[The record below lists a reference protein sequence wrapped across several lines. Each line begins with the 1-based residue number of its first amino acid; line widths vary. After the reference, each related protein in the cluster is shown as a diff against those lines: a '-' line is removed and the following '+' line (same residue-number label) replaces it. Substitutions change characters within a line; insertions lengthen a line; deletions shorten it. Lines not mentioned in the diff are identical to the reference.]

1 MVNIDKREDLVND
14 SMALLRGLLGR
25 GASLSKLKK
34 RLSPGG
40 PDAAYRLTLPDRRDV
55 EFLVSAWPTLR
66 PSLLATVEA
75 EIERW
80 SREQDCGTILI
91 ASSYVSE
98 SLAAKLR
105 KRRIWFADSAGNAY
119 VEVPGALFVYSVGKK
134 PAAVRAAKAHWMSEQ
149 GAKVLYE
156 LLACGPLVEATY
168 RDVEESTGVSLGM
181 ISKLVSEWVKDG
193 ILERRGRGTYEI
205 VHGARLLDM
214 WVRAYADTLQPK
226 VTLGRYRAAG
236 RSSFA
241 AMIAA
246 AEEEMD
252 LDHITVGGEY
262 AADLLTGAQRA
273 QSLRLYVPE
282 EERGRVQRAFQLVPA
297 PEGNV
302 EMCEA
307 FAGDI
312 GRVTADMEPQLAH
325 PVLVVAELLASD
337 EARLGKTAAE
347 IRRKHLPWVR

>member
-1 MVNIDKREDLVND
+1 MVNIDKREDLLNGT
-14 SMALLRGLLGR
+14 MQLLRGLLGR
-25 GASLSKLKK
+25 SAALNKLKRK
-34 RLSPGG
+34 TGGSG
-40 PDAAYRLTLPDRRDV
+40 PDAFYTLTLPTRREV
-55 EFLVSAWPTLR
+55 QVCVTAWPTLR
-66 PSLLATVEA
+66 PSLLATVES

-80 SREQDCGTILI
+80 EGAPGCEGVLLVST
-91 ASSYVSE
+91 YVSE

-105 KRRIWFADSAGNAY
+105 KRRQWFADAAGNAY
-119 VEVPGALFVYSVGKK
+119 LEIPGALLVYAVGRK
-134 PAAVRAAKAHWMSEQ
+134 PAAAKTGKAHWMSEQ

-205 VHGARLLDM
+205 VHGVRMLDM
-214 WVRAYADTLQPK
+214 WVRAYADTLQPRI
-226 VTLGRYRAAG
+226 TLGRYRAGG
-236 RSSFA
+236 RTNLA
-241 AMIAA
+241 AMIEA

-262 AADLLTGAQRA
+262 AADLLTESDRA
-273 QSLRLYVPE
+273 RGLRLYVPE
-282 EERGRVQRAFQLVPA
+282 EERGRVQRAFQLAPA

-312 GRVTADMEPQLAH
+312 GRPIPGMGPRVAH

-347 IRRKHLPWVR
+347 IRRKHLDWIR

>member
-1 MVNIDKREDLVND
+1 MVNIDKREDLVNE
-14 SMALLRGLLGR
+14 SMALLRSLLGR
-25 GASLSKLKK
+25 GAALGKLKK
-34 RLSPGG
+34 RLNPGG
-40 PDAAYRLTLPDRRDV
+40 PDAAYRLTLPDRREV

-80 SREQDCGTILI
+80 AREQDCGTILV

-119 VEVPGALFVYSVGKK
+119 VEVPGVLFVYSVGKK
-134 PAAVRAAKAHWMSEQ
+134 PAAVRAAKAQWMSER

-168 RDVEESTGVSLGM
+168 RDIEESTGVSLGM

-241 AMIAA
+241 VMIAA

-282 EERGRVQRAFQLVPA
+282 EERGRVQRAFQLAPS
-297 PEGNV
+297 PEGSV

-312 GRVTADMEPQLAH
+312 GRATPEMEPRLAH

-337 EARLGKTAAE
+337 ETRLGKVAAE

>member
-1 MVNIDKREDLVND
+1 MVNIDRHEDLLNGN
-14 SMALLRGLLGR
+14 MQLLRSLLGR
-25 GASLSKLKK
+25 SAALSKLKRK
-34 RLSPGG
+34 PSAGG
-40 PDAAYRLTLPDRRDV
+40 PDAFYSIALTGRR
-55 EFLVSAWPTLR
+55 EIPFCVSAWPTLR
-66 PSLLATVEA
+66 PSLLATVES
-75 EIERW
+75 EIARW
-80 SREQDCGTILI
+80 SEDTSCEGVLL

-105 KRRIWFADSAGNAY
+105 KHRIWFADAAGNAY
-119 VEVPGALFVYSVGKK
+119 IEVPGALFVYSVGKK
-134 PAAVRAAKAHWMSEQ
+134 AAARPSKAHWMSEQ

-205 VHGARLLDM
+205 VHGVRLLDM

-226 VTLGRYRAAG
+226 VTLGRYRAVG
-236 RSSFA
+236 RVSFGA
-241 AMIAA
+241 LIDA

-262 AADLLTGAQRA
+262 AADLLTGADRA
-273 QSLRLYVPE
+273 RGLRLYVPE

-312 GRVTADMEPQLAH
+312 GRVVSGIGPRVAH

-347 IRRKHLPWVR
+347 IRRKHLAWIR

>member
-1 MVNIDKREDLVND
+1 MVNIDKREDLVNE

-25 GASLSKLKK
+25 GAALGKLKK

-40 PDAAYRLTLPDRRDV
+40 PDAAYRLTLADRREV

-80 SREQDCGTILI
+80 AREQDCGTILV

-168 RDVEESTGVSLGM
+168 RDIEESTGVSLGM

-282 EERGRVQRAFQLVPA
+282 EERGRVQRAFQLVPS

-312 GRVTADMEPQLAH
+312 GRATPEMEPRVAH

-337 EARLGKTAAE
+337 ETRLGKVAAE

>member
-1 MVNIDKREDLVND
+1 MVNNDRHEDLLN
-14 SMALLRGLLGR
+14 ANIQLLRTLLGR
-25 GASLSKLKK
+25 SASLGKLKRK
-34 RLSPGG
+34 AGGGG
-40 PDAAYRLTLPDRRDV
+40 PDATYSLTLPSRREV
-55 EFLVSAWPTLR
+55 RVCVSAWPTLR
-66 PSLLATVEA
+66 PSLLATVES
-75 EIERW
+75 EIENWRDE
-80 SREQDCGTILI
+80 SGCEAVLL
-91 ASSYVSE
+91 ASAYVPE
-98 SLAAKLR
+98 TLAAKLR
-105 KRRIWFADSAGNAY
+105 KRRWWFADAAGNAY
-119 VEVPGALFVYSVGKK
+119 VEVPGELFVYAVGKK
-134 PAAVRAAKAHWMSEQ
+134 PAAARTAKAHWMSEQ

-205 VHGARLLDM
+205 VHGSRLLDM

-226 VTLGRYRAAG
+226 ITLGRYRAAG

-241 AMIAA
+241 AMIGAA
-246 AEEEMD
+246 QEEMD

-262 AADLLTGAQRA
+262 AADLLTGGQRA
-273 QSLRLYVPE
+273 QSLTLYVPE
-282 EERGRVQRAFQLVPA
+282 EERGRIQRAFQLVPA
-297 PEGNV
+297 PDGRV

-312 GRVTADMEPQLAH
+312 GRVTGEMEPRLAH
-325 PVLVVAELLASD
+325 PVLVVAELLASN
-337 EARLGKTAAE
+337 EARLGKIAAE

>member
-1 MVNIDKREDLVND
+1 MVNIDKREDLVNE

-25 GASLSKLKK
+25 GAALGKLKK

-40 PDAAYRLTLPDRRDV
+40 PDAAYRLTLPDRREV

-80 SREQDCGTILI
+80 AREQDCGTILV

-168 RDVEESTGVSLGM
+168 RDIEESTGVSLGM

-282 EERGRVQRAFQLVPA
+282 EERGRVQRAFQLVPS

-312 GRVTADMEPQLAH
+312 GRATPEMEPRLAH

-337 EARLGKTAAE
+337 ETRLGKVAAE

>member
-1 MVNIDKREDLVND
+1 MVNIDRHEDLLNE

-25 GASLSKLKK
+25 GVSLGRLKRK
-34 RLSPGG
+34 PGAGG
-40 PDAAYRLTLPDRRDV
+40 PDASYRLVLPDRREV
-55 EFLVSAWPTLR
+55 RFFVTAWPTLR
-66 PSLLATVEA
+66 PSLLPTVEG

-80 SREQDCGTILI
+80 GEDPGCEAVLI

-105 KRRIWFADSAGNAY
+105 KGRVWFADLAGNAY
-119 VEVPGALFVYSVGKK
+119 VEVPGALFIYSVGKK
-134 PAAVRAAKAHWMSEQ
+134 PSAVRGAKAHWMSEQ

-214 WVRAYADTLQPK
+214 WVRAYADALQPK
-226 VTLGRYRAAG
+226 ITLGRYRAAG
-236 RSSFA
+236 RTSFA
-241 AMIAA
+241 SMIEA
-246 AEEEMD
+246 AEDEMD
-252 LDHITVGGEY
+252 LDHITIGGEF
-262 AADLLTGAQRA
+262 AADLLTGASRA
-273 QSLRLYVPE
+273 HSLRVYVPE
-282 EERGRVQRAFQLVPA
+282 EERGRIQRAFQLVPS
-297 PEGNV
+297 PDGNV

-312 GRVTADMEPQLAH
+312 GRPADGMAPRIAH
-325 PVLVVAELLASD
+325 PVLVIAELLASND
-337 EARLGKTAAE
+337 ARVGKAVAD
-347 IRRKHLPWVR
+347 IRKKHLAWVR

>member
-1 MVNIDKREDLVND
+1 
-14 SMALLRGLLGR
+14 
-25 GASLSKLKK
+25 
-34 RLSPGG
+34 
-40 PDAAYRLTLPDRRDV
+40 
-55 EFLVSAWPTLR
+55 
-66 PSLLATVEA
+66 
-75 EIERW
+75 
-80 SREQDCGTILI
+80 
-91 ASSYVSE
+91 
-98 SLAAKLR
+98 
-105 KRRIWFADSAGNAY
+105 
-119 VEVPGALFVYSVGKK
+119 
-134 PAAVRAAKAHWMSEQ
+134 HWMSEQ

-168 RDVEESTGVSLGM
+168 RDIEESTGVSLGM

-282 EERGRVQRAFQLVPA
+282 EERGRVQRAFQLVPS

-312 GRVTADMEPQLAH
+312 GRATPEMEPRVAH

-337 EARLGKTAAE
+337 ETRLGKVAAE

>member
-1 MVNIDKREDLVND
+1 MVNIDKHDDLLNE

-25 GASLSKLKK
+25 GVSLGKLKK
-34 RLSPGG
+34 KPGAGG
-40 PDAAYRLTLPDRRDV
+40 PDAVYRLTLPDHREV
-55 EFLVSAWPTLR
+55 EFFVSAWPTLR
-66 PSLLATVEA
+66 PSLLATVES

-80 SREQDCGTILI
+80 KSEHDCGTVLI
-91 ASSYVSE
+91 ASSHVSE
-98 SLAAKLR
+98 SLAIKLR
-105 KRRIWFADSAGNAY
+105 KRHVWFADSAGNAY

-134 PAAVRAAKAHWMSEQ
+134 PVAVRAAKAHWMSEQ

-226 VTLGRYRAAG
+226 ITLGRYRATG

-241 AMIAA
+241 AMIEV

-262 AADLLTGAQRA
+262 AADLLTGAAKAR
-273 QSLRLYVPE
+273 SMRLYVPE
-282 EERGRVQRAFQLVPA
+282 EERGRVQRAFQLAPS

-312 GRVTADMEPQLAH
+312 GRPASGTELRVAH
-325 PVLVVAELLASD
+325 PALVVAELLASND
-337 EARLGKTAAE
+337 ARLGKTAAE
-347 IRRKHLPWVR
+347 IRRKHLAWVR

>member
-1 MVNIDKREDLVND
+1 MVNYDRHEDLVNA
-14 SMALLRGLLGR
+14 SLGLLRGLLGR
-25 GASLSKLKK
+25 GNALSKLK
-34 RLSPGG
+34 RHYGPGD
-40 PDAAYRLTLPDRRDV
+40 PDAAYRLTLHGGREV

-66 PSLLATVEA
+66 PSLLPTVEA

-80 SREQDCGTILI
+80 SSEPGEATVLI
-91 ASSYVSE
+91 ASTHVSE
-98 SLAAKLR
+98 SLADKLR
-105 KRRIWFADSAGNAY
+105 RRHIWFADSAGNAY
-119 VEVPGALFVYSVGKK
+119 VEVPGALLVYSIGKK
-134 PAAVRAAKAHWMSEQ
+134 PAAARGSKARWMSEQ

-168 RDVEESTGVSLGM
+168 RDIEESTNVSLGM

-226 VTLGRYRAAG
+226 IVLGRYRATG
-236 RSSFA
+236 KTSFA
-241 AMIAA
+241 AMIEA

-262 AADLLTGAQRA
+262 AADLLTEAERA
-273 QSLRLYVPE
+273 ESIKLYVPE
-282 EERGRVQRAFQLVPA
+282 EERGRIQRAFQLVPA

-312 GRVTADMEPQLAH
+312 GRPSPVMEPRLAH

-347 IRRKHLPWVR
+347 IRRRHLSWVR

>member
-1 MVNIDKREDLVND
+1 MVNIDRHEDLLNE

-25 GASLSKLKK
+25 GVSLGRLKRK
-34 RLSPGG
+34 PGAGG
-40 PDAAYRLTLPDRRDV
+40 PDAAYRLVLPDRREV
-55 EFLVSAWPTLR
+55 EFFVSAWPTLR
-66 PSLLATVEA
+66 PSLLPTVEA
-75 EIERW
+75 EMERW
-80 SREQDCGTILI
+80 RSELGCETVLI

-98 SLAAKLR
+98 SLAVKLR
-105 KRRIWFADSAGNAY
+105 KRHVWFADSAGNAY
-119 VEVPGALFVYSVGKK
+119 VEIPGALFVFSVGKK
-134 PAAVRAAKAHWMSEQ
+134 PQAGRAGKAHWMSEQ

-214 WVRAYADTLQPK
+214 WVRAYADALQPK
-226 VTLGRYRAAG
+226 ITLGKYRAAG

-241 AMIAA
+241 AMIEAA
-246 AEEEMD
+246 AEEMD
-252 LDHITVGGEY
+252 LDHVTVGGEY
-262 AADLLTGAQRA
+262 AADLLTGATRA
-273 QSLRLYVPE
+273 QSLRLYMPE
-282 EERGRVQRAFQLVPA
+282 EERGRIQRALQLVPS
-297 PEGNV
+297 PDGNV

-312 GRVTADMEPQLAH
+312 GRPAEGMEPRLAH
-325 PVLVVAELLASD
+325 PVLVIAELLASND
-337 EARLGKTAAE
+337 ARLGKAVAD
-347 IRRKHLPWVR
+347 IRKKHLAWVR

>member
-1 MVNIDKREDLVND
+1 MVNIDKREDLVNE

-25 GASLSKLKK
+25 GVPLSKLKK

-80 SREQDCGTILI
+80 SREQDSGTVLV

-119 VEVPGALFVYSVGKK
+119 VEVPGALLVYSVGKK

-282 EERGRVQRAFQLVPA
+282 EERGRVQRAFQLVPS

-312 GRVTADMEPQLAH
+312 GRATPEMEPRLAH

>member
-1 MVNIDKREDLVND
+1 MVNIEKREDLLNA
-14 SMALLRGLLGR
+14 SMQLLRLTLGKSAALAR
-25 GASLSKLKK
+25 RRQKTL
-34 RLSPGG
+34 PGG
-40 PDAAYRLTLPDRRDV
+40 PDAAYSLALPGRREV
-55 EFLVSAWPTLR
+55 AFCVATWPTLR
-66 PSLLATVEA
+66 PSLIPTVES
-75 EIERW
+75 EIERLRAETPCEW
-80 SREQDCGTILI
+80 VLV

-105 KRRIWFADSAGNAY
+105 KRRIWFADAAGNAY
-119 VEVPGALFVYSVGKK
+119 VEVPGALFLYSVGKR
-134 PAAVRAAKAHWMSEQ
+134 PAPPRAAKAHWMSEQ

-181 ISKLVSEWVKDG
+181 ISKLVSGWVKDG

-226 VTLGRYRAAG
+226 VTLGRYRPVG
-236 RSSFA
+236 RSNFA
-241 AMIAA
+241 AMIET

-252 LDHITVGGEY
+252 LDRVTLGGEY
-262 AADLLTGAQRA
+262 AADLLVGSDRA
-273 QSLRLYVPE
+273 RSLRLYVPE
-282 EERGRVQRAFQLVPA
+282 DERGRIQRAFQLSPA
-297 PEGNV
+297 AEGNV

-312 GRVTADMEPQLAH
+312 GRPTVGLEPRVAH
-325 PVLVVAELLASD
+325 PVLVVAELLAPD
-337 EARLGKTAAE
+337 DARLGKIAAE
-347 IRRKHLPWVR
+347 IRRRHLAWVK

>member
-1 MVNIDKREDLVND
+1 MVNSDKREDLVNGTVQ
-14 SMALLRGLLGR
+14 LLRGLLGR
-25 GASLSKLKK
+25 SASLTKLK
-34 RLSPGG
+34 RRAGAGG
-40 PDAAYRLTLPDRRDV
+40 PDAYYSLTLPTRREV
-55 EFLVSAWPTLR
+55 PVCVSAWPTLR
-66 PSLLATVEA
+66 PSLLATVES

-80 SREQDCGTILI
+80 EATSGCEGVLLV
-91 ASSYVSE
+91 SSYVSE

-105 KRRIWFADSAGNAY
+105 KRRQWFADAAGNAY
-119 VEVPGALFVYSVGKK
+119 LEVPGALLVYAVGRK
-134 PAAVRAAKAHWMSEQ
+134 PAARAGKAHWMSEQ

-205 VHGARLLDM
+205 VHGIRMLDM

-226 VTLGRYRAAG
+226 ITLGRYRAAG
-236 RSSFA
+236 RTGFT
-241 AMIAA
+241 AMMEA

-252 LDHITVGGEY
+252 LGHITVGGEV
-262 AADLLTGAQRA
+262 AADLLTESDRA
-273 QSLRLYVPE
+273 RGMRLYVPE

-312 GRVTADMEPQLAH
+312 GRQLPGIGPRVAH

-347 IRRKHLPWVR
+347 IRRKHIAWAR

>member
-1 MVNIDKREDLVND
+1 MVNIDRHESLLNE
-14 SMALLRGLLGR
+14 SMQFLRALLGKSAPLTR
-25 GASLSKLKK
+25 AK
-34 RLSPGG
+34 RKPPAGG
-40 PDAAYRLTLPDRRDV
+40 PDASYSLTLPGGREV
-55 EFLVSAWPTLR
+55 QFCVAAWPTLR
-66 PSLLATVEA
+66 PSLLATVEN

-80 SREQDCGTILI
+80 KDELQCETVLV

-105 KRRIWFADSAGNAY
+105 KRRIWFADAAGNAY
-119 VEVPGALFVYSVGKK
+119 LEVPGALLVYSIGKR
-134 PAAVRAAKAHWMSEQ
+134 AAAPRAAKAHWMSEQ

-181 ISKLVSEWVKDG
+181 ISKLVSGWVKDG
-193 ILERRGRGTYEI
+193 ILDRRGRGTYEI

-214 WVRAYADTLQPK
+214 WVRAYSDTLQPK
-226 VTLGRYRAAG
+226 ITLGRYRALG

-241 AMIAA
+241 AMIQA
-246 AEEEMD
+246 AEDEMD
-252 LDHITVGGEY
+252 LDHITIGGEY
-262 AADLLTGAQRA
+262 AADLLTASAQAR
-273 QSLRLYVPE
+273 SMRLYVPE
-282 EERGRVQRAFQLVPA
+282 DERGRVQRAFQLTPA
-297 PEGNV
+297 AEGSV

-312 GRVTADMEPQLAH
+312 GRPSVGMEPRVAH

-347 IRRKHLPWVR
+347 IRRRHLSWIR